1 MVVLAK
7 VCNLSVDDQGAWQDN
22 VSIERVWR
30 DVKPGPLYPKA
41 YDRVR
46 AARADVGE
54 YRAWKNISSRRSPS
68 WETLHL
74 WSLARCPSSIG
85 DGRLNKQT
93 HFRVTSISY
102 KNQYVFENIK

>member
-54 YRAWKNISSRRSPS
+54 YRAWKNISRRRSPS

-85 DGRLNKQT
+85 DGRWAFKQADPLSCNLNFVQKSV
-93 HFRVTSISY
+93 RI
-102 KNQYVFENIK
+102 